1 MQIQIVR
8 NRLGRKI
15 TALVAIPLV
24 AYLVVSIIE
33 IRLTV
38 TESETTSVMRDN
50 MRIMAGV
57 SPVIHHLQ
65 RERGRSSM
73 FLTGTITAEQLAA
86 QRRDTD
92 AARSDIGKVL
102 ADVELDKVYRNKLDA
117 CLALVDGIR
126 SDVDGRK
133 IDTIT
138 AQKRYSEVIAVLLEI
153 EGRIPSM
160 KTARGL
166 GKMMSS
172 LLMFELAKENGGQ
185 LRAFVSGIIGLD
197 KPIDVDMLRRM
208 LRLHISVDEYLGS
221 PATLYTEKS
230 RKIIDEARTSSAWLH
245 VEEAVT
251 RIVTR
256 YERGKYELDAAKFFT
271 EITAK
276 LDAINAALENDM
288 RAIVEDIRKID
299 GEAQTALVITASVIA
314 LILLSVVVFAVFFIR
329 STTRPILTV
338 VAEISEG
345 TYQVKSASVELA
357 GSSNSLAAGASQQAA
372 AIEETS
378 ASLEE
383 MSAITKQN
391 SENAARSEGL
401 MKETGRVVDDANSSM
416 EQVVGAMR
424 EIATTGESI
433 AAIVRTIDEI
443 AFQTNLLALNAAVE
457 AARAGDAGAGFAV
470 VAQEVRHL
478 AVRSAEAAKNTS
490 SMLEQ
495 SIERIKV
502 GEGLVD
508 TSQQAFV
515 RMTDSFRK
523 VSTMVNEISSA
534 SKEQAIGIEQITRAV
549 TEMDKVVQQS
559 AATSEETASA
569 AEELSSQSA
578 EMNASVTRLL
588 DIVGAR
594 RTDQA

>member
-1 MQIQIVR
+1 MNIQIVR
-8 NRLGRKI
+8 NRLARRI
-15 TALVAIPLV
+15 TGLVALPL
-24 AYLVVSIIE
+24 AACLVLSVIE
-33 IRLTV
+33 IRLTLN
-38 TESETTSVMRDN
+38 EAETTRIMRDN

-73 FLTGTITAEQLAA
+73 FLTGTASAEQLAA

-92 AARSDIGKVL
+92 AVRSGLGKVL
-102 ADVELDKVYRNKLDA
+102 AEVALDA
-117 CLALVDGIR
+117 
-126 SDVDGRK
+126 DGRRRIDESLTTVDRVRTEVDART
-133 IDTIT
+133 IDTIE
-138 AQKRYSEVIAVLLEI
+138 AQKRYTGAIAGLLEV

-185 LRAFVSGIIGLD
+185 LRAFVSGIIGQD
-197 KPIDVDMLRRM
+197 KPIDVEMLRRM

-221 PATLYTEKS
+221 PATIYTDKS
-230 RKIIDEARTSSAWLH
+230 RSIIDEARKSEAWIH
-245 VEEAVT
+245 VEETIT

-256 YERGKYELDAAKFFT
+256 YTRGAYELDAAKYFA

-276 LDAINAALENDM
+276 LDAINAALEHDKN
-288 RAIVEDIRKID
+288 AIVANID
-299 GEAQTALVITASVIA
+299 EIDREAATILVVTISVIA
-314 LILLSVVVFAVFFIR
+314 AILLAVILFTIFFVR
-329 STTRPILTV
+329 STTRPILGV

-345 TYQVKSASVELA
+345 TAQVKGASVELA
-357 GSSNSLAAGASQQAA
+357 DSSNSLAAGASQQAA

-391 SENAARSEGL
+391 SENAARSETV
-401 MKETGRVVDDANSSM
+401 MKETGRVVDEANSSM
-416 EQVVGAMR
+416 DQVVTAMR

-433 AAIVRTIDEI
+433 AAVVRTIDEI

-457 AARAGDAGAGFAV
+457 AARAGEAGAGFAV

-495 SIERIKV
+495 SIERIRV

-523 VSTMVNEISSA
+523 VSAMVNEISSA

-549 TEMDKVVQQS
+549 NEMDKVVQQS

-569 AEELSSQSA
+569 AEELSSQAA
-578 EMNASVTRLL
+578 EMNSSVTRLL
-588 DIVGAR
+588 DIVGAVR
-594 RTDQA
+594 EED